1 MYEKPKR
8 KKTKSNASPP
18 KTQERESCYNF
29 DEEQDEIL
37 GIENYWITAFKNCP
51 QLYIYLDQHS
61 D

>member
-29 DEEQDEIL
+29 DEE
-37 GIENYWITAFKNCP
+37 
-51 QLYIYLDQHS
+51 
-61 D
+61 